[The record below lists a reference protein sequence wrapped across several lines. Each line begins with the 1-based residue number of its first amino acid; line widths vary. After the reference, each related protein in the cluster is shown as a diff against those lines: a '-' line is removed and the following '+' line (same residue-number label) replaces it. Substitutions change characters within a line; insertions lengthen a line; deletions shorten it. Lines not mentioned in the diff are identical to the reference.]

1 MVCMHRL
8 VAGVLILLIATDGQ
22 VTALAGGVAVPVIP
36 AQFRANLTEGDGSRA
51 FDVVFR
57 WSDAV
62 HKPRASFTY
71 YLHGTSTPVLE
82 RLLANDLLHA
92 FNITAG
98 GCTSAWLTSTTTGL
112 LSWVNPAQAQ
122 YVGQRA
128 VDGVQCDLFQNADM
142 GTYLCAVGNVPVQ
155 LRVPGFEFNFSS
167 FTPGDQESFL
177 DVPDS
182 CKCVI
187 M

>member
-22 VTALAGGVAVPVIP
+22 VAALAGDVAVPVIP
-36 AQFRANLTEGDGSRA
+36 AQFSANLTVGDGSRA